1 MQGRV
6 LVGCD
11 KALRIYDLGKK
22 KLLHKSANKRFGSWI
37 QVDRGRGRGTE
48 REREREKREERRES
62 VCVKESHRSLEGG
75 GGEDRQGRV
84 R

>member
-1 MQGRV
+1 MQGRI

-37 QVDRGRGRGTE
+37 QVHRERGRGTE
-48 REREREKREERRES
+48 RERERERA
-62 VCVKESHRSLEGG
+62 
-75 GGEDRQGRV
+75 
-84 R
+84 